1 MMEVS
6 VTSVLKGGAFPIS
19 GARRRLEYGKVFNKI
34 IPTSADVHHSLML
47 ILTGGE
53 IGGDA
58 FAELIVQFR
67 VECSSV
73 HGLWT

>member
-1 MMEVS
+1 
-6 VTSVLKGGAFPIS
+6 
-19 GARRRLEYGKVFNKI
+19 
-34 IPTSADVHHSLML
+34 ML

-58 FAELIVQFR
+58 LAELIVQFR
-67 VECSSV
+67 VERRGV